1 MAVQENAIE
10 KPNSYLNKRAL
21 FMSIGMAL
29 TFSMVMS
36 FVMTIVNIGF
46 TGGFWIVWL
55 SRWPVGFLTAL
66 PLSFFL
72 PRFFARLADKLK
84 L

>member
-46 TGGFWIVWL
+46 TGGFWVVWL
-55 SRWPVGFLTAL
+55 SIAKYKVSVVSIILR
-66 PLSFFL
+66 
-72 PRFFARLADKLK
+72 RFIVLLGSRYI
-84 L
+84 